1 MSTIASLIEEKSSLT
16 KRLENLLYGSIEIRE
31 NGDKKFIYTHYR
43 DDGVLRT
50 RYAGVFSNELYNLI
64 LENNRLAKDLK
75 KRLSAVNKELAKSSY
90 IEKELSDE
98 VELNRAFAIRNIVDS
113 IYKQAMLEGV
123 ATTYSDTETL
133 LNGGKVNDMTLSD
146 ISKIINLKHSWE
158 FITNKGVVQYP
169 SNYLLLCQINSL
181 VEEGFSITAGRLRS
195 VQVTIGGSS
204 YIPPFP
210 IESAVK
216 EQLEEI
222 LKIED
227 IVQRAIKALL
237 FIMKKQLFLDGNKR
251 TAVLFANHILISHG
265 KGLIVIPAEKVSEYK
280 KILVD
285 YYETDNEEDIAK
297 FLMDYAY
304 LPLKSGT

>member
-1 MSTIASLIEEKSSLT
+1 MITIASLIEEKSSLT

-90 IEKELSDE
+90 IEKELSNE

-146 ISKIINLKHSWE
+146 ISKVINLKHSWE

-181 VEEGFSITAGRLRS
+181 VEEGFSITAGRLRT

-222 LKIED
+222 LKIEN

-285 YYETDNEEDIAK
+285 YYETDNEEGIAK

-304 LPLKSGT
+304 LPLRSGT

>member
-1 MSTIASLIEEKSSLT
+1 MSTIVSLIEEKSSLT
-16 KRLENLLYGSIEIRE
+16 KRLENLIYGSIEIRE

-43 DDGVLRT
+43 DDGVLKT
-50 RYAGVFSNELYNLI
+50 KYAGVFSNELYNLI
-64 LENNRLAKDLK
+64 LENNKLAKDLK
-75 KRLSAVNKELAKSSY
+75 KRLSAVNKELAQSNY
-90 IEKELSDE
+90 VETEISDE
-98 VELNRAFAIRNIVDS
+98 VELNRAFAIRSIVDS
-113 IYKQAMLEGV
+113 VYKQAMLEGV

-133 LNGGKVNDMTLSD
+133 LNGGKVTNMTASD
-146 ISKIINLKHSWE
+146 ISKVINLKHSWE
-158 FITNKGVVQYP
+158 FITNTGVLQYP

-181 VEEGFSITAGRLRS
+181 VEEGFSVTAGRLRT
-195 VQVTIGGSS
+195 VPITIGGSS

-227 IVQRAIKALL
+227 TVERAIKALL
-237 FIMKKQLFLDGNKR
+237 FIMRKQLFLDGNKR

-280 KILVD
+280 KKLVD
-285 YYETDNEEDIAK
+285 YYETGNEKTIAE
-297 FLMDYAY
+297 FLIDYAY
-304 LPLKSGT
+304 LPLK

>member
-1 MSTIASLIEEKSSLT
+1 MSTIVSLIEEKSSLS
-16 KRLENLLYGSIEIRE
+16 KKLENLVYGSIEIRE
-31 NGDKKFIYTHYR
+31 SGDKKFIYTHYR
-43 DDGVLRT
+43 NKGVLRT
-50 RYAGVFSNELYNLI
+50 KYAGAFSNELYNLI
-64 LENNRLAKDLK
+64 LENNKLAKDLK
-75 KRLSAVNKELAKSSY
+75 KRLSAVNKELAQSNYVETDIS
-90 IEKELSDE
+90 EE

-133 LNGGKVNDMTLSD
+133 LNGGNVTNMTAND
-146 ISKIINLKHSWE
+146 ISKVINLKHSWE
-158 FITNKGVVQYP
+158 FITNKGVLQYP

-181 VEEGFSITAGRLRS
+181 VEEGFSVTAGRLRTVPVS
-195 VQVTIGGSS
+195 IGGTS

-227 IVQRAIKALL
+227 ILQRAIKALL

-265 KGLIVIPAEKVSEYK
+265 KGLIVIPSEKVSEYK
-280 KILVD
+280 KLLIN
-285 YYETDNEEDIAK
+285 YYETNEEKNISQ
-297 FLMDYAY
+297 FLINYAY
-304 LPLKSGT
+304 LPI

>member
-1 MSTIASLIEEKSSLT
+1 MSTIVSLIEEKSSLT
-16 KRLENLLYGSIEIRE
+16 KKLENLVYGSIEIRE
-31 NGDKKFIYTHYR
+31 SGDKKFIYTHYR
-43 DDGVLRT
+43 DEGVLRT
-50 RYAGVFSNELYNLI
+50 KYAGAFSNELYNLI
-64 LENNRLAKDLK
+64 LENNKLAKDLK
-75 KRLSAVNKELAKSSY
+75 KRLSAVNKELAQSNYVETDIS
-90 IEKELSDE
+90 EE

-133 LNGGKVNDMTLSD
+133 LNGGNVTNMTAND
-146 ISKIINLKHSWE
+146 ISKVINLKHSWE
-158 FITNKGVVQYP
+158 FITNKGVLQYP

-181 VEEGFSITAGRLRS
+181 VEEGFSVTAGRLRTVPVS
-195 VQVTIGGSS
+195 IGGTS

-227 IVQRAIKALL
+227 ILQRAIKALL

-265 KGLIVIPAEKVSEYK
+265 KGLIVIPSEKVSEYK
-280 KILVD
+280 KLLIN
-285 YYETDNEEDIAK
+285 YYETNEEKNISQ
-297 FLMDYAY
+297 FLINYAY
-304 LPLKSGT
+304 LPI